1 MAEIVSGNAPD
12 FADAEGAG
20 VGHRV
25 IGSVLP
31 VLEIA
36 LQNGQSVISNGGEL
50 SWMSANIQLTTSTSG
65 AGQSGVFGVL
75 KRAVAGGTIF
85 MTQYTASGPG
95 GTVAFATKM
104 PGQIFPIRVSPQQE
118 YLASQ
123 HGFMAATGGVTLSI
137 GFQQKL
143 GAGIFGGAGFI
154 LEKLT
159 GDGVAWIELSGEL
172 VEYDLPAG
180 EQIFV
185 HPGHVGL
192 FEAQL
197 GFEITMVK
205 GIRNIF
211 FGADTLFLA
220 KLTGPGKVWLQ
231 TMTLPGLAQA
241 LSHYLPQNEGA
252 GGIGGLGGGGGA
264 AAAILGRLTQ

>member
-1 MAEIVSGNAPD
+1 MAEIVSGNAPE
-12 FADAEGAG
+12 FADEVGAG

-25 IGSVLP
+25 IGADLP
-31 VLEIA
+31 VLEVA
-36 LQNGQSVISNGGEL
+36 LKSGQSIISNGGEL
-50 SWMSANIQLTTSTSG
+50 SWMSAGIALSTSTSG
-65 AGQSGVFGVL
+65 AGQSGVLGVL

-85 MTQYTASGPG
+85 MTKYSASAD

-104 PGQIFPIRVSPQQE
+104 PGHIFPIKVSPNQE
-118 YLASQ
+118 YLASE
-123 HGFMAATGGVTLSI
+123 HGFMAATEGVTLSI

-154 LEKLT
+154 LERLS

-172 VEYDLPAG
+172 VEYDLGAG
-180 EQIFV
+180 EQMFV

-197 GFEITMVK
+197 GFEIQMVK
-205 GIRNIF
+205 GVRNIL

-231 TMTLPGLAQA
+231 SMTLPGLAQA
-241 LSHYLPQNEGA
+241 ISHYLPQSEGP
-252 GGIGGLGGGGGA
+252 GGGGA
-264 AAAILGRLTQ
+264 AASILGRLTQ